1 MKQKVFYDRLI
12 EQYKIKKNIIERL
25 KEKNQM
31 NWIQEMNN
39 IQNCVEEVVSK
50 VFINEIWNS
59 EYGCIQWNG

>member
-50 VFINEIWNS
+50 VFINEI
-59 EYGCIQWNG
+59 